1 MTDIFLKLLNM
12 SISASYLVLAVLLI
26 RAVLPR
32 MPKWINCLLWGIV
45 AFRLLLPFP
54 WESVFSLIPSAEV
67 IPQDI
72 TVSETPAIYSGI
84 SAVNSAVNP
93 ILTVKLL
100 RGELMLDKLL
110 SAAAQIWLIGVAVML
125 LYSIASYLVL
135 RWRVRASIATEKGIR
150 ICDHIDSPFVLGT
163 LFPKIYLPSGME
175 EENKAYVL
183 AHEKAHIKRLD
194 HWWKPLGFALLT
206 LYWFNP
212 LLWVAYILLCRD
224 IEKACDEK
232 VISQLDNP
240 GKKGYSQALLACS
253 VHRRTIMACP
263 VAFGEVGVKSRI
275 KAVARYKKA
284 SFWIL
289 LLSVAVCIATAVC
302 FLSDPVACKH
312 SYHSE
317 VAISSTC
324 TQHGL
329 QINTCDQCQ
338 HSYGQPAELLPHSYD
353 AGTVTLAA
361 TCTEAGIRTLSCTA
375 CDAQKACSIEQTG
388 HDLGAPY
395 GITEPDCTH
404 TGEKTATCSQ
414 CGEIFVTEILPVND
428 VHELVERVVRAATC
442 TEEGEGVLECSRC
455 DYSESCSYPL
465 KSHNLEQK
473 VTAEATCLSFET
485 VEVFCTECAYFRV
498 EYGSLGTHQWIDDG
512 GYFEKCKH
520 CGFSRQKTEPVSL
533 LDGVTGSS
541 PTTPTSPVIIWDPN
555 PYMNPGKYP
564 GGPGKIDSGFPV
576 FP

>member
-289 LLSVAVCIATAVC
+289 LLSVAVCIATVVC

-485 VEVFCTECAYFRV
+485 VEVFCAECAYFRV

-564 GGPGKIDSGFPV
+564 GGPGKIDSGFSV